1 MHDFILRCILQCFFA
16 TLCDPSEQTP
26 GDTPVENRCFPARC
40 GGDCSRLWTPAL
52 CLCRLLLFTFT
63 AQWPWLCW
71 SAAFVMYFR
80 MKRSSLCSGSLVQS
94 IMKRG
99 LCLAPCQTWLSAQI
113 WTRNGESLL
122 VYACMHESMWFR
134 GSELRLCCQ
143 KINDF
148 WWTINEFI
156 YRTSPNRNH
165 MHVGN
170 VANKSQFDL
179 TSKELRDMLIF
190 F

>member
-1 MHDFILRCILQCFFA
+1 MHDFMLRCSLLFAYCIVYFTHQNRAWPILALWHSSWEPLFSS
-16 TLCDPSEQTP
+16 TLWWAPT
-26 GDTPVENRCFPARC
+26 
-40 GGDCSRLWTPAL
+40 L

-80 MKRSSLCSGSLVQS
+80 KGRSSLCSGSLVQS

-99 LCLAPCQTWLSAQI
+99 LCLAPCQTWLTAQI

-134 GSELRLCCQ
+134 GSDLRLCCRKDKWLLVDYKWIHLQ
-143 KINDF
+143 
-148 WWTINEFI
+148 
-156 YRTSPNRNH
+156 
-165 MHVGN
+165 N
-170 VANKSQFDL
+170 VP
-179 TSKELRDMLIF
+179 
-190 F
+190 